1 MVGRLVLAFGAWC
14 ALLAAAQA
22 QQSPSADLPSLALD
36 PPPPSPWSGLYVGS
50 DVSAYAIK
58 GRKGMFGAS
67 TYVGYD
73 HELNNNFV
81 IGIQGRTGF
90 APSLFQNNRTVGYD
104 FGEASV
110 KLGYDMGR
118 VMPFVTAGLA
128 VAKPNSHAATGF
140 DSADSFNS
148 LFNQAGKTI
157 AYGSVGAG
165 VEYQINNHLSVSV
178 AVTANAAR
186 GDAVAP

>member
-1 MVGRLVLAFGAWC
+1 MVGKLVLAFGAWC
-14 ALLAAAQA
+14 GLLVGAQA
-22 QQSPSADLPSLALD
+22 QTAPATLPSLALD

-50 DVSAYAIK
+50 DVSAYAVK
-58 GRKGMFGAS
+58 GRKAMFGAS

-73 HELNNNFV
+73 HELSNNFV
-81 IGIQGRTGF
+81 IGIEGQTGF
-90 APSLFQNNRTVGYD
+90 APSLFQNNRKAGYD
-104 FGEASV
+104 FGETRV

-118 VMPFVTAGLA
+118 FMPFVTAGLA
-128 VAKPNSHAATGF
+128 IAKPNSRAATSF
-140 DSADSFNS
+140 DGADSFNN
-148 LFNQAGKTI
+148 LFNQSGRTI